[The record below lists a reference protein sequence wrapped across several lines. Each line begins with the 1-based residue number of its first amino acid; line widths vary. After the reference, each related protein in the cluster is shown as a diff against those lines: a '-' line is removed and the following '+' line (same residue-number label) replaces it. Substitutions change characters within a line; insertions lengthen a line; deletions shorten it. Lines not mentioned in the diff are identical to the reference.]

1 MASTYS
7 SNFKLEKM
15 ATGANA
21 NTWGTRT
28 NNNLD
33 VLDAFG
39 AGYLSKSVAG
49 SSNIT
54 LTTGDA
60 DATAEAAN
68 KVIELTGALTGDIVV
83 FVPAVEGEYVFF
95 NNTTGSQT
103 LTIAATGHTANGI
116 VIAQGAYS
124 HVYNDG
130 SANYKMY
137 NAVDKLGATT
147 FEGAVTLDA
156 GGTVTAGQ
164 DLTGGSGN
172 IILRSNGAV
181 SATTYTGDGSNL
193 TGVEPFPSGTKQ
205 VFYQAAA
212 PTGWTQ
218 DTATALN
225 ESVMSVVTGSGGGTG
240 GTTAYFSSF
249 LATTNKSAPGQ
260 PVSGSV
266 SGTVGGTTLSTP
278 TIASHTHTFNA
289 YSNVTNNPSE
299 PTFVTGGGGGTRF
312 GGSFNDSSPSRKN
325 ISNAG
330 GGGSHS
336 HPFSGSLSSA
346 TTDVTIP
353 AADVKYANVI
363 IAAKD

>member
-39 AGYLSKSVAG
+39 AGYLAKSVAG
-49 SSNIT
+49 SANIT

-60 DATAEAAN
+60 DPSAESAN

-83 FVPAVEGEYVFF
+83 FVPAVESEYVFF

-103 LTIAATGHTANGI
+103 LTIAATGHTANGF
-116 VIAQGAYS
+116 VITQGAYS
-124 HVYNDG
+124 HVYCEG
-130 SANYKMY
+130 ASNYKVY
-137 NAVDKLGATT
+137 NAVDKLGTT
-147 FEGAVTLDA
+147 AFKGAVTMDA

-164 DLTGGSGN
+164 DLTAGSGN
-172 IILRSNGAV
+172 ITLRSNGQV
-181 SATTYTGDGSNL
+181 QATLFTGSGAGL
-193 TGVEPFPSGTKQ
+193 TGVDPFASGTKM
-205 VFYQAAA
+205 VFYQASA

-218 DTATALN
+218 DTTAALS
-225 ESVMSVVTGSGGGTG
+225 ESVMSVVTGTGGGTG
-240 GTTAYFSSF
+240 GSTAYFSSF
-249 LATTNKSAPGQ
+249 LATTNKSGTDSA

-266 SGTVGGTTLSTP
+266 SGTVGGHTLSTP
-278 TIASHTHTFNA
+278 EIPSHNHTLA
-289 YSNVTNNPSE
+289 TRALRQQEPPPSV
-299 PTFVTGGGGGTRF
+299 PVRQAGNQPQNTAT
-312 GGSFNDSSPSRKN
+312 SST
-325 ISNAG
+325 G
-330 GGGSHS
+330 GGGSHT

-346 TTDVTIP
+346 TADVSVTVP
-353 AADVKYANVI
+353 AANVKYANVI

>member
-21 NTWGTRT
+21 NTWGTNT

-39 AGYLSKSVAG
+39 AGYIAKSVAG
-49 SSNIT
+49 SANIT
-54 LTTGDA
+54 LTTGNA
-60 DATAEAAN
+60 DPSAEAAN
-68 KVIELTGALTGDIVV
+68 KVVELTGALTGSITV

-95 NNTTGSQT
+95 NNTTGSHT
-103 LTIAATGHTANGI
+103 LTIAATGHAANGI
-116 VIAQGAYS
+116 AIAQGAYS

-130 SANYKMY
+130 TANYKMY

-147 FEGAVTLDA
+147 FKGDVTAGDSGEIILRGNGAVTA
-156 GGTVTAGQ
+156 TTFV
-164 DLTGGSGN
+164 GSG
-172 IILRSNGAV
+172 A
-181 SATTYTGDGSNL
+181 NL

-205 VFYQAAA
+205 VFYQASA

-218 DTATALN
+218 DTTAALN

-240 GTTAYFSSF
+240 GSTAYFSSF
-249 LATTNKSAPGQ
+249 LATTDKSAADPDA

-266 SGTVGGTTLSTP
+266 SGTVGAHTLSVP
-278 TIASHTHTFNA
+278 EIASHNHQM
-289 YSNVTNNPSE
+289 
-299 PTFVTGGGGGTRF
+299 RF
-312 GGSFNDSSPSRKN
+312 GPPNFQSRPDLTPQYKASAVSSVNYVYPNNNYKDVGIKPN
-325 ISNAG
+325 G

-336 HPFSGSLSSA
+336 HPFSGTLSSA
-346 TTDVTIP
+346 TADVSVTVP
-353 AADVKYANVI
+353 AANVKYANVI

>member
-49 SSNIT
+49 SANIT

-130 SANYKMY
+130 TANYKMY

-147 FEGAVTLDA
+147 FKGAVTA
-156 GGTVTAGQ
+156 GDG
-164 DLTGGSGN
+164 D
-172 IILRSNGAV
+172 IILRTNGAV

-205 VFYQAAA
+205 VFYQASA

-218 DTATALN
+218 DTTAALN
-225 ESVMSVVTGSGGGTG
+225 EAVMSVVTGSGGGTG
-240 GTTAYFSSF
+240 GSTAYFSSF
-249 LATTNKSAPGQ
+249 LATTNKTAPGQ

-266 SGTVGGTTLSTP
+266 SGTVGAHTLSTP
-278 TIASHTHTFNA
+278 EIPSHSHDMSPNVGSGTSGAQRIAFRQGDGSTPA
-289 YSNVTNNPSE
+289 L
-299 PTFVTGGGGGTRF
+299 PTATT
-312 GGSFNDSSPSRKN
+312 
-325 ISNAG
+325 G
-330 GGGSHS
+330 GGGSHT
-336 HPFSGSLSSA
+336 HPFSGTLTSA

-353 AADVKYANVI
+353 AANVKYANVI